1 MYNIDNENDICIVK
15 EGVYNMAQTIQHIN
29 LYQEFMSYSYE
40 ELQNLFKEAKT
51 KEEQDF
57 YMTLANLLLRK
68 QQKKVIESENV

>member
-1 MYNIDNENDICIVK
+1 MYDNENDICIAK